1 MLRPIPVLFN
11 TPLST
16 GDVTSSANFNL
27 DDPLRMKAM
36 KAALQKPTGSKGPKG
51 PKKWKATTPL
61 KWLALAIKLAKE
73 NARLKLR
80 GSTPSGYYQRPKPA
94 EGKDGKP
101 KKWRPGMRALREIH
115 FYQKSCNLLIR
126 KLPFLRL
133 VWELLHDEKAGM
145 HIQASAIYTLQEASE
160 AYLVYLFEDAN
171 LCMIHAKRVTIMLK
185 DIQLARRIHGERV

>member
-1 MLRPIPVLFN
+1 MR
-11 TPLST
+11 
-16 GDVTSSANFNL
+16 
-27 DDPLRMKAM
+27 
-36 KAALQKPTGSKGPKG
+36 AALQNLTGSKGPKG
-51 PKKWKATTPL
+51 PRKQKATTPL

-101 KKWRPGMRALREIH
+101 KKWRPGMRALQEIH

-133 VWELLHDEKAGM
+133 VQELLHDEKAGM
-145 HIQASAIYTLQEASE
+145 HIQASAIYALQKASE

-171 LCMIHAKRVTIMLK
+171 LCAIHTKHVTIMPK
-185 DIQLARRIHGERV
+185 DIQLACQICGERI